1 MAYWIQLFSPHT
13 YDVFT
18 RSDRS
23 ITGCRK
29 RLFGRAQAV
38 KPGDLLL
45 CYLTQISRWVGLL
58 EVLEGPYVDT
68 TPIFDP
74 ADDPYVVRFRVRN
87 VVWLPPEQAIP
98 MYEDSLWSNLS
109 FTRGTP
115 KGFGPWVSK
124 VRAGLTPLEDGDG
137 AVLAGLLRE
146 QMAAGKVYPL
156 EQHERRK
163 LASVH
168 APERQAVP
176 TAPPE
181 TFQTEARAA
190 EPDDVRDSVRIQ
202 ALLSKIG
209 AEMGMQIWIPRAD
222 RPRVLPLWEGDH
234 SKLLDKLPFNYGN
247 RIQGII
253 ENIDV
258 LWIRGYAIQRA
269 FEIEHTTSVYSGI
282 LRMADLLALQLN
294 IDIRL
299 HVVAPGSRRSKVLDE
314 LRRPAFQS
322 LGIRNKCTY
331 LSYESIQELSDHPG
345 LPHLK
350 ESVLEDYEEAADD
363 SS

>member
-1 MAYWIQLFSPHT
+1 MPYWIQHFSPHT

-18 RSDRS
+18 RSDRA
-23 ITGCRK
+23 ITGSRK
-29 RLFGRAQAV
+29 RFLRKAQAV
-38 KPGDLLL
+38 KPGDLML

-58 EVLEGPYVDT
+58 EVLEGPYVDA
-68 TPIFDP
+68 TPIFYP
-74 ADDPYVVRFRVRN
+74 ADDPYVVRFRVRA
-87 VVWLPPEQAIP
+87 VVWLPPDQGIP
-98 MYEDSLWSNLS
+98 MYEDAVWSSLS
-109 FTRGTP
+109 FTRNTP
-115 KGFGPWVSK
+115 KGRGSWQGK
-124 VRAGLTPLEDGDG
+124 VRTSLGRLDDGDG
-137 AVLAGLLRE
+137 AVLAGLLQE
-146 QMAAGKVYPL
+146 QMAAGKIYPL

-168 APERQAVP
+168 TLERQATP

-181 TFQTEARAA
+181 TFQTQTQAS
-190 EPDDVRDSVRIQ
+190 EPGDVRDSVRMQ

-209 AEMGMQIWIPRAD
+209 AEMGMQVWIPRAD
-222 RPRVLPLWEGDH
+222 RPRVLPHWEGDH

-247 RIQGII
+247 PTQGII

-269 FEIEHTTSVYSGI
+269 FEVEHTTSVYSGI
-282 LRMADLLALQLN
+282 LRMADLLALQPN

-331 LSYESIQELSDHPG
+331 LSYESVQELSDNPG

-350 ESVLEDYEEAADD
+350 ESVLEEYEEAADD
-363 SS
+363 